1 MLSYPKLALAAL
13 VSTSLLG
20 TCSPSA
26 NAQTP
31 QRASRIGPIDES
43 SRIVLKGNR
52 HPLAT
57 PANDRG
63 EVAPDLPMERM
74 LLVLKREPAAESAL
88 HDLISSQQ
96 DKSSPAFHAWLS
108 PEQFAESFGPSQS
121 DLQTLATWL
130 QSHGFRVNRIARGA
144 MSIEFSGTA
153 AQVNEAFQTPIHSF
167 VVDGKNHYA
176 NTADPQIPAAFA
188 SLVAGVSTLHNFQKL
203 PTVRPLGAASRIA
216 DTSGWQPSF
225 TFNGAAGAFHYLSPG
240 DFAKIFNTAALYKTG
255 IDGTGQS
262 IAIVGRNNI
271 NLSDIQIFRI
281 AFGLP
286 TNDPTIILDGP
297 DPGNFLGSGEE
308 TEADLD
314 VEWSGAI
321 APKATIKFVVSGST
335 NTTDGADLSAQY
347 IVDNNIAP
355 VLSMSFG
362 ECEFNLGPAQNAFF
376 NNLWAQAAA
385 EGITAIIS
393 SGDNGAAG
401 CDDPNFGPAAHPA
414 AVNGLASTPFNIA
427 VGGTQFSENG
437 NDSKYWAATNGP
449 DQSSVLGYIPEAVW
463 NESCADPNQCGF
475 INLFASSGGPS
486 SIYAKP
492 AWQAGLGVPADFKRD
507 LPDVSLSAAGQHDGF
522 LLCQDGIC
530 LTDSTG
536 QLINAFVVGG
546 TSAST
551 PTFAAIMALVN
562 QKTNSRQGQA
572 NFVLYPLAATQNA
585 TSQSAANCNSSGPP
599 QSTCI
604 FNDITQG
611 NNSVPGLSG
620 SSAQPGYDLATGL
633 GSVNAANLVNGW
645 LNSFAATKT
654 TLVLSPSPASI
665 THGQSVTAS
674 VTVAPVS
681 ASGTPTG
688 DVALLTSNG
697 QSINLGMLINGALSS
712 SVSALPGGT
721 YTVTANYS
729 GNGTFGT
736 SVSSPAISVTVG
748 SEPSTTMFSTLD
760 GSLIPATSTTYSDF
774 FFLQAAVAGASR
786 QGAATGNITF
796 SDSFNGTTANLI
808 AVPLSIQGSAL
819 VQETSLAVGT
829 HTLTATYSGDPSFQP
844 SASAA
849 ITVIVKK
856 GITQTFLGVPSGAPP
871 GVPVTLQAGV
881 FPNGVAAPTGTVQ
894 FFSGTQAL
902 GNPVTV
908 QNFFAALTTKQL
920 SNGSDSITAIYSG
933 DANFNGSTSPPSVIF
948 ISNPDFQIAVNP
960 GNITAS
966 ASAPGTTTLLV
977 SPGPGLGFAG
987 TVTLTCSGLPTGA
1000 TCSMQPAQLTLD
1012 GFNPAS
1018 AKVTITKS
1026 AQAATR
1032 FDPFRRQL
1040 RFSGPLAAFGVVFVL
1055 LLFFRSRKSYRL
1067 QYAAFLL
1074 LICSLGMVAG
1084 CGGSSSATQTS
1095 PSGTSVPNFAV
1106 VTLTATGAG
1115 GFSNSPTPVTHSV
1128 TLAVTLQ

>member
-1 MLSYPKLALAAL
+1 MRSYPKLALAVL
-13 VSTSLLG
+13 ISISTLLTG
-20 TCSPSA
+20 LQSA
-26 NAQTP
+26 NAQTLE
-31 QRASRIGPIDES
+31 RASRIGPIDES

-57 PANDRG
+57 AVNDRG

-74 LLVLKREPAAESAL
+74 LLVLKHEPAAESAL
-88 HDLISSQQ
+88 QELIASQQ

-108 PEQFAESFGPSQS
+108 PQQFADRFGPSKS
-121 DLQTLATWL
+121 DLQTLSAWL
-130 QSHGFRVNRIARGA
+130 QSHGFRVNRIARGG

-153 AQVNEAFQTPIHSF
+153 GQVNEAFRAPIHSF
-167 VVDGKNHYA
+167 VVDGKTHYA
-176 NTADPQIPAAFA
+176 NVSDPQIPAAFA
-188 SLVAGVSTLHNFQKL
+188 SLVAGVNTLHNFQKR
-203 PTVRPLGAASRIA
+203 PTVRALGAASRIA
-216 DTSGWQPSF
+216 DTSTWQPSF

-240 DFAKIFNTAALYKTG
+240 DFAKIYNTAALYKTG
-255 IDGTGQS
+255 IDGTGQT

-286 TNDPTIILDGP
+286 PNDPTIILDGP
-297 DPGNFLGSGEE
+297 DPGNFLGSSEE

-321 APKATIKFVVSGST
+321 APKATIKFVVSAST
-335 NTTDGADLSAQY
+335 NTTDGVDLSAQY

-355 VLSMSFG
+355 ILSVSFG
-362 ECEFNLGPAQNAFF
+362 QCELNLGLAQNAFY

-385 EGITAIIS
+385 EGITAVVS

-401 CDDPNFGPAAHPA
+401 CDDPNFGPATHPA
-414 AVNGLASTPFNIA
+414 GVNGLASTPFNVA

-463 NESCADPNQCGF
+463 NESCSDPNQCGF

-486 SIYAKP
+486 TIYPKP

-522 LLCQDGIC
+522 LLCQDGVC

-599 QSTCI
+599 LSTCI

-654 TLVLSPSPASI
+654 TLALSPSPVSI

-674 VTVAPVS
+674 VNVAPVS

-688 DVALLTSNG
+688 DVALLTSTG
-697 QSINLGMLINGALSS
+697 QSVNLGMLINGALSS
-712 SVSALPGGT
+712 PVSTLPGGT
-721 YTVTANYS
+721 YTVTASYS
-729 GNGTFGT
+729 GDGTFGT

-748 SEPSTTMFSTLD
+748 SEPSTTTFSTLN
-760 GSLIPATSTTYSDF
+760 GSLIPSTSTNYSDF
-774 FFLQAAVAGASR
+774 FFLQAAVAGASH

-796 SDSFNGTTANLI
+796 SDSFNGTTANLM
-808 AVPLSIQGSAL
+808 AMPLNIQGSAL

-829 HTLTATYSGDPSFQP
+829 HTLTATYSGDASFQP

-849 ITVIVKK
+849 ITVIVNK
-856 GITQTFLGVPSGAPP
+856 GVTQTLLGVPSGAPP
-871 GVPVTLQAGV
+871 NVPVTLQAGV

-894 FFSGTQAL
+894 FFSGTQTL
-902 GNPVTV
+902 GNPVKV
-908 QNFFAALTTKQL
+908 QNFFAALTTTQL
-920 SNGSDSITAIYSG
+920 SNGSNSITAVYSG
-933 DANFNGSTSPPSVIF
+933 DANFNGSTSPPSIVF
-948 ISNPDFQIAVNP
+948 IGNPDFQIAVNP
-960 GNITAS
+960 GNLTVS
-966 ASAPGTTTLLV
+966 SSTPGTANLLL
-977 SPGPGLGFAG
+977 SPGPGLGFTGNISFA
-987 TVTLTCSGLPTGA
+987 CSGLPSGA
-1000 TCSMQPAQLTLD
+1000 TCAVQPAQLTLD
-1012 GFNPAS
+1012 GFNTAS
-1018 AKVTITKS
+1018 AKLTITKS
-1026 AQAATR
+1026 AAQASIRLNTLTR
-1032 FDPFRRQL
+1032 Q
-1040 RFSGPLAAFGVVFVL
+1040 SKFGASIASLTLLCVL
-1055 LLFFRSRKSYRL
+1055 LLSCPRKNCQLR
-1067 QYAAFLL
+1067 YAALIL
-1074 LICSLGMVAG
+1074 LICSLGVTAG
-1084 CGGSSSATQTS
+1084 CGGSSSSAAPTSSSATQA
-1095 PSGTSVPNFAV
+1095 PNFAI
-1106 VTLTATGAG
+1106 VTLTATGVN
-1115 GFSNSPTPVTHSV
+1115 GFSPTVVTHSV

>member
-13 VSTSLLG
+13 ISTSLWV
-20 TCSPSA
+20 TCSQSA

-43 SRIVLKGNR
+43 SRIALQGNR

-57 PANDRG
+57 AANDRG
-63 EVAPDLPMERM
+63 EVASDLPMERM

-88 HDLISSQQ
+88 QELISSQQ

-108 PEQFAESFGPSQS
+108 PEQFADRFGPSKS

-130 QSHGFRVNRIARGA
+130 QSHGFRVNRIARGG

-176 NTADPQIPAAFA
+176 NASDPQIPAAFA
-188 SLVAGVSTLHNFQKL
+188 SLVAGVSTLHNFQKQ
-203 PTVRPLGAASRIA
+203 PTVRPLGPASRIA
-216 DTSGWQPSF
+216 NTSTWQPSF

-240 DFAKIFNTAALYKTG
+240 DFAKIFNTAALYQTG

-286 TNDPTIILDGP
+286 PNDPTIILDGP

-321 APKATIKFVVSGST
+321 APKATIKFVVSAST

-362 ECEFNLGPAQNAFF
+362 ECEFNLGQAQNAFF

-414 AVNGLASTPFNIA
+414 AVNGLASTPFNVA

-463 NESCADPNQCGF
+463 NESCADANQCGF

-486 SIYAKP
+486 TIYPKP
-492 AWQAGLGVPADFKRD
+492 AWQAGLGVP
-507 LPDVSLSAAGQHDGF
+507 
-522 LLCQDGIC
+522 QDGRRD

-572 NFVLYPLAATQNA
+572 NFVLYPLAAAQNA

-611 NNSVPGLSG
+611 NNNVPGLIG
-620 SSAQPGYDLATGL
+620 FSAQPGYDLATGL

-654 TLVLSPSPASI
+654 TLALSPSPVSI

-688 DVALLTSNG
+688 DVALLTSTG
-697 QSINLGMLINGALSS
+697 QSINLGMLINGALSLP
-712 SVSALPGGT
+712 VSTLPGGT
-721 YTVTANYS
+721 YTVTASYS
-729 GNGTFGT
+729 GDGTFGT

-748 SEPSTTMFSTLD
+748 SEPSTTTFSTLN
-760 GSLIPATSTTYSDF
+760 GSLIPSTSTTYSDF
-774 FFLQAAVAGASR
+774 FFLQAAVAGASN
-786 QGAATGNITF
+786 QGAATGTVTF
-796 SDSFNGTTANLI
+796 SDTFNGATANLTS
-808 AVPLSIQGSAL
+808 APLSIQGSVL
-819 VQETSLAVGT
+819 VQETSLAIGT
-829 HTLTATYSGDPSFQP
+829 HTLSASYSGDASFQP
-844 SASAA
+844 SSSNSVT
-849 ITVIVKK
+849 IIVTK
-856 GITQTFLGVPSGAPP
+856 GITQTFLFAPNGAPP
-871 GVPVTLQAGV
+871 ASPITLEAIV
-881 FPNGVAAPTGTVQ
+881 FQNGVAAPTGTVQ
-894 FFSGTQAL
+894 FFSGTQAI
-902 GNPVTV
+902 GAPVKL
-908 QNFFAALTTKQL
+908 QNSVALLTTSQL
-920 SNGSDSITAIYSG
+920 PVGSNSITAAYSG
-933 DANFNGSTSPPSVIF
+933 DANFNASTSQPSIVF
-948 ISNPDFQIAVNP
+948 IGNPDFQIAVNP

-987 TVTLTCSGLPTGA
+987 TVTFACSGLPTGA
-1000 TCSMQPAQLTLD
+1000 TCSMLPAQLTLD

-1032 FDPFRRQL
+1032 FDPFRHQL
-1040 RFSGPLAAFGVVFVL
+1040 RFGGPVAALGMVFVQL
-1055 LLFFRSRKSYRL
+1055 LLFWNRKNYRL
-1067 QYAAFLL
+1067 QFAAFIL

-1084 CGGSSSATQTS
+1084 CGGSSSATTS
-1095 PSGTSVPNFAV
+1095 PSGTSSPNFAV